1 MATNHQTE
9 STAMQIGEV
18 AKRSSLTVDAIRF
31 YEKRKLL
38 PKADRSAGKIK
49 IEPCLGD
56 RFDKKALFRGRRIGK
71 TELMPLSRARL
82 ACAPRGHTYLYYAA
96 FATGVGTT
104 PNCRSIPKV
113 S

>member
-1 MATNHQTE
+1 
-9 STAMQIGEV
+9 
-18 AKRSSLTVDAIRF
+18 
-31 YEKRKLL
+31 
-38 PKADRSAGKIK
+38 
-49 IEPCLGD
+49 
-56 RFDKKALFRGRRIGK
+56 
-71 TELMPLSRARL
+71 MPLSRARL